1 MTTHTT
7 INPPVSDHTIVRPRR
22 WRTVDIVVASSI
34 AVAFGVVFWAW
45 GQLWNTTSAAFAGF
59 PPAQGFMYGVWLL
72 PGVLVGL
79 VVRRPGAAL
88 FGGFVSAAVSVLL
101 GSPFGIDALISGAI
115 QGAGAEVGFLIG
127 LYRSWGL
134 MFAILAGVLS
144 GLAAAVHDL
153 IIYYPDLGP
162 NLQLV
167 YAGATALSGALV
179 GGVGAWLLLRALVAT
194 GVLHEFAAGRDQT
207 EV

>member
-1 MTTHTT
+1 MTITHR
-7 INPPVSDHTIVRPRR
+7 ND
-22 WRTVDIVVASSI
+22 WRVVDIVVAAVI
-34 AVAFGVVFWAW
+34 AVAFGVVFLAW
-45 GQLWNTTSAAFAGF
+45 NAIYATSEPLFAAL
-59 PPAQGFMYGVWLL
+59 PPAQAILYGVWLL